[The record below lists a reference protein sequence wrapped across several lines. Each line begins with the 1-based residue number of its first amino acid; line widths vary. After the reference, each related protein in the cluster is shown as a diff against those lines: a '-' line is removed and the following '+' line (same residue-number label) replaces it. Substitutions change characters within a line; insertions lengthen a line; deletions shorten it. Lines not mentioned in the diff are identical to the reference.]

1 MTPNR
6 EWFFDF
12 KELKYGVVYTINNF
26 PLNTYEIGSIRLRN
40 QDRSIRILTGVHYVP
55 NLMRNLISV
64 GTIELKGFEVR
75 EKDGIMRIISS
86 ALVIMKGIWKRN
98 NVYYFLGS
106 TIIGTA
112 AVAASID
119 DQGAEAT
126 RLLHMRLG
134 HAGEKFLKLL
144 MDQ

>member
-1 MTPNR
+1 MTTNR

-12 KELKYGVVYTINNF
+12 KELKGGIVYRANNF
-26 PLNTYEIGSIRLRN
+26 SLNTHGIGSICLRN
-40 QDRSIRILTGVHYVP
+40 QDRSIRTLTGVHYVP
-55 NLMRNLISV
+55 DLMRNLISV
-64 GTIELKGFEVR
+64 GTIESKGFEVR
-75 EKDGIMRIISS
+75 AKDGVMRIISS
-86 ALVIMKGIWKRN
+86 ALVIMKGIRKRN